1 MLVTGRCRLPGPEA
15 ARPYT
20 ARVDTTLSDPLVG
33 RVLDGRYRV
42 EARLARG
49 GMATVYEAVDLR
61 LERTIAL
68 KVMHPALADDDQFVA
83 RFIREARSAARLS
96 HANVVA
102 VYDQGDDH
110 GTVYLAMEYVQGRT
124 LRELLRRRGHLD
136 PRTAL
141 IVFES
146 VVAALAAAHHA
157 GLVHRDMKPENVLLA
172 DDGRVKVADF
182 GLARAISSASSVTA
196 GAGTGG
202 VLIGTVAYLAPEQ
215 VERGIAG
222 PRSDVYAAGI
232 LLFEM
237 LTGQTPHGGD
247 TPLAVAYQHVH
258 NDVPPPSTR
267 LPGIPRALDELVADA
282 TSRDPD
288 LRPEDAGVL
297 LEEVRAIMRAL
308 DDPFDADAD
317 NGYHHTAVVPVTTLD
332 PRHTMNGSA
341 VATPPTTPAPPRRR
355 RSRGPLALLVVLL
368 LALVAGSVA
377 WYLGAGPGR
386 FTQAPSLLTLSRVD
400 AEAKAS
406 AGGFSVGFAPEA
418 FSETLPAGSVLEQ
431 TPEPSGRIRKGGRIE
446 LVLSAGPERYNVPN
460 LVDKSLADATAEL
473 AKLNLVVGEI
483 TQEHN
488 DEIATEAVIS
498 SDPAEGTQ
506 VRRDTPIKLVV
517 SLGPEPVEV
526 PSLIGRTVDE
536 ARDVMEDAE
545 LELET
550 TEEFNDTVQAGRIV
564 RQEPAS
570 GKIAKGSTVSAVVS
584 KGPQTFEVPDVKG
597 KSVKN
602 ATEQLEKA
610 GFTVDVLGGRGKV
623 LQQNPG
629 PGSQHPKGGRVVL
642 LASL

>member
-1 MLVTGRCRLPGPEA
+1 
-15 ARPYT
+15 
-20 ARVDTTLSDPLVG
+20 VDTTLSDPLVG

-124 LRELLRRRGHLD
+124 LRDLLRRRGHLD

-237 LTGQTPHGGD
+237 LTGQAPHGGD

-267 LPGIPRALDELVADA
+267 VPGIPRALDELVADA

-288 LRPEDAGVL
+288 LRPEDAGAL
-297 LEEVRAIMRAL
+297 LDEVRAVIRVL
-308 DDPFDADAD
+308 DDPFDLDAND
-317 NGYHHTAVVPVTTLD
+317 SYHHTAVVPVAK
-332 PRHTMNGSA
+332 PASRHDVDGST
-341 VATPPTTPAPPRRR
+341 VAPPPLAAGPPLPKGR

-386 FTQAPSLLTLSRVD
+386 FTKAPSLLTLSRAD

-406 AGGFSVGFAPEA
+406 EGGFSVGFAPEA
-418 FSETLPAGSVLEQ
+418 FSETAPAGSVIEQ
-431 TPEPSGRIRKGGRIE
+431 TPEPSQRIRKGGRIE

-460 LVDKSLADATAEL
+460 LVDMSLADATAAL
-473 AKLNLVVGEI
+473 AKLNLVVGEV
-483 TQEHN
+483 TQEY
-488 DEIATEAVIS
+488 DDKIALDAVIS

-506 VRRDTPIKLVV
+506 VRRATPVKLLV

-526 PSLIGRTVDE
+526 PSLVGRTIDE
-536 ARDVMEDAE
+536 ARDVMDDAE
-545 LELET
+545 LELEL
-550 TEEFNDTVQAGRIV
+550 TEEFNDTVQSGRIV
-564 RQEPAS
+564 SQEPAS
-570 GKIAKGSTVSAVVS
+570 GKIAKGSTVTAVVS
-584 KGPQTFEVPDVKG
+584 KGPQTIEVPDVKG
-597 KSVKN
+597 KSVKD

-610 GFTVDVLGGRGKV
+610 GFTVELLGGRGRV
-623 LQQNPG
+623 LQQSPG
-629 PGSQHPKGGRVVL
+629 PGSQHPKGGRIVL

>member
-1 MLVTGRCRLPGPEA
+1 
-15 ARPYT
+15 
-20 ARVDTTLSDPLVG
+20 VDTTLSDPLVG

-61 LERTIAL
+61 LERTVAL
-68 KVMHPALADDDQFVA
+68 KVMHPALADDEQFVA

-96 HANVVA
+96 HANIVA
-102 VYDQGDDH
+102 VYDQGADD

-124 LRELLRRRGHLD
+124 LRDLLRRRGYLD

-146 VVAALAAAHHA
+146 VVAALAAAHRA
-157 GLVHRDMKPENVLLA
+157 GLVHRDIKPENVLLA

-237 LTGQTPHGGD
+237 LTGEPPHGGD

-258 NDVPPPSTR
+258 NDVPRPSTR
-267 LPGIPRALDELVADA
+267 VPGIPRAVDELVADA
-282 TSRDPD
+282 TNRDPD
-288 LRPEDAGVL
+288 LRPEDAGAL
-297 LEEVRAIMRAL
+297 LDEVRVVMRSL
-308 DDPFDADAD
+308 DDPFDLDED
-317 NGYHHTAVVPVTTLD
+317 NGYHHTAVVPVRAFAPRQTL
-332 PRHTMNGSA
+332 NGNGTA
-341 VATPPTTPAPPRRR
+341 PPAPEPSTPARPRRR
-355 RSRGPLALLVVLL
+355 RSRGPLALLLVLL

-386 FTQAPSLLTLSRVD
+386 FTRTPSLLTLSQAD

-406 AGGFSVGFAPEA
+406 AEGLGVSFAPEK
-418 FSETLPAGSVLEQ
+418 FSETIPPGFVLEQ
-431 TPEPSGRIRKGGRIE
+431 RPSPTERIRKDGRIE
-446 LVLSAGPERYNVPN
+446 LVLSRGPERYELPE
-460 LVDKSLADATAEL
+460 LAGMTLDDATAEL
-473 AKLNLVVGEI
+473 AGLHLVLGEV
-483 TQEHN
+483 TRQY
-488 DEIATEAVIS
+488 DDAAVNVVLA
-498 SDPAEGTQ
+498 SDPVEGTQ
-506 VRRDTPIKLVV
+506 LRRDSPVKLVV
-517 SLGPEPVEV
+517 SDGPEPVEV
-526 PSLIGRTVDE
+526 PSLLGRTVDE
-536 ARDVMEDAE
+536 ARDALEDVD
-545 LELET
+545 LELEA
-550 TEEFNDTVQAGRIV
+550 TEEFDDTVQAGRIV
-564 RQEPAS
+564 SQDPAN
-570 GKIAKGSTVSAVVS
+570 GRLPKGETVTAVVS

-597 KSVKN
+597 KSVKA
-602 ATEQLEKA
+602 ATQELEEA
-610 GFTVDVLGGRGKV
+610 GFAVEVVGGRGRV
-623 LQQNPG
+623 LQQSPG
-629 PGSQHPKGGRVVL
+629 PGSQHPKGGRIVL

>member
-1 MLVTGRCRLPGPEA
+1 
-15 ARPYT
+15 
-20 ARVDTTLSDPLVG
+20 VDTTLSDPLVG
-33 RVLDGRYRV
+33 RVLDGRYRI
-42 EARLARG
+42 EGRLARG

-61 LERTIAL
+61 LERTVAL
-68 KVMHPALADDDQFVA
+68 KVMHPVLADDEQFVA

-96 HANVVA
+96 HANIVA
-102 VYDQGDDH
+102 VYDQGAD
-110 GTVYLAMEYVQGRT
+110 GGNVYLAMEYVQGRT
-124 LRELLRRRGHLD
+124 LRDLLRRRGYLD

-146 VVAALAAAHHA
+146 VVAALAAAHRA
-157 GLVHRDMKPENVLLA
+157 GLVHRDIKPENVLLA

-237 LTGQTPHGGD
+237 LTGEPPHAGD

-267 LPGIPRALDELVADA
+267 VEGIPRAIDELVADA

-288 LRPEDAGVL
+288 LRPEDAGAL
-297 LEEVRAIMRAL
+297 LGDVRAVMRSL
-308 DDPFDADAD
+308 DDPFDVDRD
-317 NGYHHTAVVPVTTLD
+317 DGYQHTAVVSVPA
-332 PRHTMNGSA
+332 PRHTQNGQESA
-341 VATPPTTPAPPRRR
+341 PPLAPSPGPRRR
-355 RSRGPLALLVVLL
+355 RSRGPIALLLVLL

-386 FTQAPSLLTLSRVD
+386 FTRTPSLLTLSRAD

-406 AGGFSVGFAPEA
+406 AEGLDVAYAPEA
-418 FSETLPAGSVLEQ
+418 FSETIQPGFVLDQ
-431 TPEPSGRIRKGGRIE
+431 TPAPTERIRKGGRIE
-446 LVLSAGPERYNVPN
+446 LVLSRGPERYDVP
-460 LVDKSLADATAEL
+460 DLAGMTLEEATAEL
-473 AKLNLVVGEI
+473 TALNLVVGEVAR
-483 TQEHN
+483 QH
-488 DEIATEAVIS
+488 DDDAAVDVVLS

-506 VRRDTPIKLVV
+506 VRRDTPVKLVV
-517 SLGPEPVEV
+517 SDGPEPVEV

-536 ARDVMEDAE
+536 ARGTMDDAGLE
-545 LELET
+545 LELA
-550 TEEFNDTVQAGRIV
+550 EEFDDTVQAGRIIS
-564 RQEPAS
+564 QDPAS
-570 GKIAKGSTVSAVVS
+570 GRLPKGETVTAVVS

-597 KSVKN
+597 KSVKE
-602 ATEQLEKA
+602 ATDQLEKA
-610 GFTVDVLGGRGKV
+610 GFQVEVLGGRGRV
-623 LQQNPG
+623 LQQSPG
-629 PGSQHPKGGRVVL
+629 PGSQHPEGGRIVL